1 MFQRE
6 ILCRRDSEQNVST
19 GVSEDS
25 HSGTLESVLPPSD
38 GSALEYHSFIPENA
52 TESCLS
58 SLVGSPTGPTHAA
71 LSGVLYQAVL
81 GCDSVSSTSNQ
92 WQSKSNTVSNLYRD
106 FLLTCLCCPAQLS
119 ILVATERLLASE
131 VQWLQASLNAMKDL
145 VILMGNVMGNVSL
158 R

>member
-1 MFQRE
+1 M
-6 ILCRRDSEQNVST
+6 CRKESIQST
-19 GVSEDS
+19 GDESVS
-25 HSGTLESVLPPSD
+25 ESVLPPSD
-38 GSALEYHSFIPENA
+38 GSALEFHSFIPENA

-81 GCDSVSSTSNQ
+81 GCSQSGGSNFNSLKEDNSTTSS
-92 WQSKSNTVSNLYRD
+92 LYRD

-131 VQWLQASLNAMKDL
+131 VQWLQSSLDAMKDL
-145 VILMGNVMGNVSL
+145 VMMGVSL
-158 R
+158 TKN